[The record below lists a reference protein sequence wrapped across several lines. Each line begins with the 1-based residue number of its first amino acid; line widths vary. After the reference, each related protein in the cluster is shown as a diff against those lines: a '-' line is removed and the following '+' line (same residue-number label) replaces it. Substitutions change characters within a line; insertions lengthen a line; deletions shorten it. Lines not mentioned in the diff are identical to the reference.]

1 MALPCEPPIVSR
13 ETTMLDRLPIN
24 TALMGHWQNWLRV
37 LLMVAIAG
45 IAFDLFARRFISL
58 DKEG

>member
-1 MALPCEPPIVSR
+1 
-13 ETTMLDRLPIN
+13 MLDRLPIN